1 VATQAAKAAQVKLA
15 SCQPLLPAQ
24 LPQARDGAQSMDG
37 TSALAS
43 FLTPHSSTTMQSS
56 TDSTQPL
63 ANDAAGEHDDAE
75 RPDANEMPAISE
87 VAMRLHLL
95 GKLILP
101 PDAH

>member
-1 VATQAAKAAQVKLA
+1 
-15 SCQPLLPAQ
+15 
-24 LPQARDGAQSMDG
+24 
-37 TSALAS
+37 
-43 FLTPHSSTTMQSS
+43 MQSS